1 MSIAP
6 NRHIPHIYKMLLEFI
21 IYPKIVAKCMKV
33 VKLGGSVITNKKQA
47 GSRKGVRA
55 RFIPGV
61 ARRLLREIRDSKQ
74 EVVLI
79 TGAGSFGHLLADQ
92 NGLKEGFREDG
103 QWDGYCEVSRDVRR
117 LNLMVLDEA
126 LRLGMRLISIPP
138 SVSVLQAEGRIH
150 YLDEGVFRRYLAQGI
165 TPVTFGD
172 VALDMGQ
179 RRFSICG
186 GDDLALHLARVFNA
200 DRAIF
205 VSDIDGILV
214 GERGKLAREFAREDL
229 DRITPEKGN
238 AGKDVTG
245 GIAGKARLALEL
257 AASGTETVILN
268 GQKRGRLLDAL
279 RGGGPLGTWFR
290 RPRS

>member
-1 MSIAP
+1 
-6 NRHIPHIYKMLLEFI
+6 MLLDVI

-33 VKLGGSVITNKKQA
+33 VKLGGSVITNKRVA
-47 GSRKGVRA
+47 GSRKGARA

-61 ARRLLREIRDSKQ
+61 ARRLLKEIRDSKQ
-74 EVVLI
+74 EVVLV
-79 TGAGSFGHLLADQ
+79 TGAGSFGHVLADR

-117 LNLMVLDEA
+117 LNLLVLDEA

-138 SVSVLQAEGRIH
+138 SVSVLQAEGKIH

-172 VALDMGQ
+172 VSLDMGK

-186 GDDLALHLARVFNA
+186 GDALALHLSQLFGA

-205 VSDIDGILV
+205 VSDVDGILV
-214 GERGKLAREFAREDL
+214 GERGQLAREFTREDL
-229 DRITPEKGN
+229 GRITPRKG
-238 AGKDVTG
+238 AGGKEVADVTG
-245 GIAGKARLALEL
+245 GIAAKARLSLEL

-268 GQKRGRLLDAL
+268 GRKRGRLLDAL
-279 RGGGPLGTWFR
+279 KGGGPVGTWFR
-290 RPRS
+290 RPPA